1 MRPVQSLFDLS
12 GKVAVVTGA
21 TKGLGRSMAKGLAAA
36 GALVVV
42 TGRKQAD
49 CETAAS
55 ELERESG
62 GKLVGIACHMGDWE
76 QITALVESVH
86 AELGRIDVLV
96 NNAGINPVSVPL
108 AQVTSDYWDKVYA
121 VNVKGPMRLA
131 ALVAERMGRQGGGS
145 IVNVATMGAYMGGA
159 GVGVYTSGKA
169 ALINL
174 TRVMASEWVG
184 LGVRVNAIA
193 PGPFMSEMMKG
204 ADRALPGFSDRSAAA
219 TLMKRVADCDEII
232 GMILYLASDASSFVT
247 GEDFRIAGGMR

>member
-1 MRPVQSLFDLS
+1 LRPVQSLFDLT

-21 TKGLGRSMAKGLAAA
+21 TKGLGRSMAKGLAGA
-36 GALVVV
+36 GATVVV
-42 TGRKQAD
+42 TGRKQPD
-49 CETAAS
+49 CEAAAT

-62 GKLVGIACHMGDWE
+62 GKLIGIACHMGDWD
-76 QITALVESVH
+76 QIEKLVERVC
-86 AELGRIDVLV
+86 AELGRIDVLI

-108 AQVTSDYWDKVYA
+108 AQVTSEYWDKVYA

-131 ALVAERMGRQGGGS
+131 ALVATRMGQQGGGS
-145 IVNVATMGAYMGGA
+145 IVNISTMGAYMGGA

-174 TRVMASEWVG
+174 TRVMASEWVK

-204 ADRALPGFSDRSAAA
+204 ADRALPGFSERSAEA

-232 GMILYLASDASSFVT
+232 GMTLYLASDASSFVT
-247 GEDFRIAGGMR
+247 GEDFRVAGGMR